1 MKRMTTYIIALF
13 TVVFL
18 QQTLYAQFESQALNF
33 NRGKLWQSIFNGKI
47 GPSFNNWRRIGIG
60 LDWPGFE
67 PSWITEN
74 IGGAPSYMITGG
86 FIVGAKKA
94 PDSVLVVE
102 DWSIAGNTIAPD
114 NSAKYKITKNT
125 HLFKNGENYWL
136 KKDAKNGE
144 EVIESSWEYNVL
156 YSDEFGIQRQLPVR
170 MTRSAHQWSGSM
182 RNENYVLYRYV
193 IKNISPELKTYF
205 VTQGDTDRAK
215 TIPDT
220 LYDFYAMLNYAL
232 HSNSRAWNVLFPTET
247 PGAKNTW
254 FFYDIA
260 RRMIW
265 GRAGDFLK
273 TSKVEPSYGFSNSL
287 GRIVNG
293 QPSGEW
299 LAPGYVG
306 LRLVYSSP
314 NKNGQSTVVNAYGWS
329 AGDDAFDFGGPLSN
343 KNTEES
349 QYELIKNPSV
359 APNYVANSAD
369 TVFMQRSRMWSMMSL
384 GPWNIL
390 PGDSVVIAVAEIVD
404 GADYKFALDKNAL
417 TQIGAGG
424 LKSFQESADK
434 AKFTFDQYLK
444 GNGFNHPDPPAAPVF
459 TVDYYKETE
468 GFVAN
473 VISWGNETEAIPDPD
488 DGTLDLIGYKVYRS
502 DYLPIGPWDS
512 IGVVYRGD
520 PVRFNSTTQ
529 KYSFV
534 DSTASI
540 GRSYYY
546 ALTAFDTGKAAWTVD
561 ATARFPETGNTNRV
575 PRLESSVYANKKI
588 TRFTTTIPP
597 LANLDKVLVVPNPF
611 VLGKGVAS
619 PGETDLIQFVNIP
632 NPCVI
637 RIYTVRGDLVKTIN
651 VDEGVGAVVSWNQVT
666 DYGQYIESGVYIYHV
681 DSKVGTKIGKFAVV
695 R

>member
-1 MKRMTTYIIALF
+1 
-13 TVVFL
+13 
-18 QQTLYAQFESQALNF
+18 
-33 NRGKLWQSIFNGKI
+33 
-47 GPSFNNWRRIGIG
+47 
-60 LDWPGFE
+60 
-67 PSWITEN
+67 
-74 IGGAPSYMITGG
+74 
-86 FIVGAKKA
+86 
-94 PDSVLVVE
+94 
-102 DWSIAGNTIAPD
+102 
-114 NSAKYKITKNT
+114 
-125 HLFKNGENYWL
+125 
-136 KKDAKNGE
+136 
-144 EVIESSWEYNVL
+144 
-156 YSDEFGIQRQLPVR
+156 
-170 MTRSAHQWSGSM
+170 
-182 RNENYVLYRYV
+182 
-193 IKNISPELKTYF
+193 
-205 VTQGDTDRAK
+205 
-215 TIPDT
+215 
-220 LYDFYAMLNYAL
+220 
-232 HSNSRAWNVLFPTET
+232 
-247 PGAKNTW
+247 
-254 FFYDIA
+254 
-260 RRMIW
+260 
-265 GRAGDFLK
+265 
-273 TSKVEPSYGFSNSL
+273 
-287 GRIVNG
+287 
-293 QPSGEW
+293 
-299 LAPGYVG
+299 
-306 LRLVYSSP
+306 
-314 NKNGQSTVVNAYGWS
+314 
-329 AGDDAFDFGGPLSN
+329 
-343 KNTEES
+343 
-349 QYELIKNPSV
+349 
-359 APNYVANSAD
+359 
-369 TVFMQRSRMWSMMSL
+369 MMSL